1 MYTRLQIYIFV
12 HVHGIFMH
20 IHVHTCTMLIFTYL
34 HMSCAQEA
42 LRRLQKGTGK
52 RTSVKHELLSV
63 CVIVRCYCARGAPR
77 SQDGPFGLSRS
88 RGPLGSS
95 SWTSRGPSRSYLG
108 PSWGQSFLSRYHVQS
123 LMGKIASTREHVGTT
138 MAQRRH
144 VVQFLEQNVCS
155 MYVYVHRPTR

>member
-52 RTSVKHELLSV
+52 RTPVKHELFSV
-63 CVIVRCYCARGAPR
+63 CVCYGSLLLRPKGLRGPKMALLGSRALAGLSEARP
-77 SQDGPFGLSRS
+77 GPFAGVQDPPW
-88 RGPLGSS
+88 GPLEARVSCRGTMFKASWAKLQALGSMLELPWRS
-95 SWTSRGPSRSYLG
+95 GDTS
-108 PSWGQSFLSRYHVQS
+108 
-123 LMGKIASTREHVGTT
+123 
-138 MAQRRH
+138 
-144 VVQFLEQNVCS
+144 
-155 MYVYVHRPTR
+155 